1 MLFIPQG
8 SNLDAGIH
16 RTSPLYNYNYHVYA
30 EDFQIYTSSSDLSP
44 KLQILVD
51 ILLLSLTWALVKN
64 ITIYNHSFSESFL
77 SLFITIP
84 AIMHIQMVN
93 KFCY

>member
-16 RTSPLYNYNYHVYA
+16 RKSPLYNYDYHFYA

-44 KLQILVD
+44 NLQILVN
-51 ILLLSLTWALVKN
+51 ILLLSLT
-64 ITIYNHSFSESFL
+64 
-77 SLFITIP
+77 
-84 AIMHIQMVN
+84 
-93 KFCY
+93 